1 MRILTAIA
9 ALCISFVA
17 AAADVKGPIVGL
29 WQLESFDTE
38 YKDTGAKKPIFGTKP
53 KGTLLFSPG
62 GRILSLLTSDTRP
75 KADSDANIVTNFRS
89 AYSVAGTYAVKGERY
104 TAKVEASWNESLVGQ
119 ELGRGFKVEKDKLTV
134 TTDWGPSAIE
144 AGNPVTRSVT
154 VWRRIR

>member
-1 MRILTAIA
+1 MRMLTVVA

-17 AAADVKGPIVGL
+17 SAADVKGPIVGL

-38 YKDTGAKKPIFGTKP
+38 YKDTGAKKPIFGAKP

-75 KADSDANIVTNFRS
+75 KADSDANIVANFRS

-104 TAKVEASWNESLVGQ
+104 TVNVDASWNESLVGQ
-119 ELGRGFKVEKDKLTV
+119 ELGRGFKVDKNKLTI
-134 TTDWGPSAIE
+134 TTDWSPSPIE
-144 AGNPVTRSVT
+144 AGNPVTRAVT
-154 VWRRIR
+154 VWRRVH